1 MDGPAPE
8 TLRPAEDSTGAA
20 HPPLQVRGVQASSV
34 IVQRFPAEGADLFMT
49 WMRGITDAATVF
61 PGYQTT
67 EVYPPGAGEEQWV
80 VILHFDEQEHLQAWL
95 DSPKRAEW
103 VAKLPREIRDFR
115 IRTMPT
121 GFGAWFAGLT
131 EGGARIPHWKSFL
144 AVLLAL
150 YPMVMLLIYFLSPH
164 TAQYG
169 TSVQTL
175 IGNIVSVGL
184 LEWALM
190 PVVTRALAPWL
201 KAEGPDGRMLSLA
214 GLAGIVAALAV
225 MTVLF
230 RLAMG

>member
-1 MDGPAPE
+1 MDSLTSEAARPGDGTPDG
-8 TLRPAEDSTGAA
+8 TRPALE
-20 HPPLQVRGVQASSV
+20 VRGVRASSV
-34 IVQRFPAEGADLFMT
+34 IVQRFPAEGADLFMH
-49 WMRGITDAATVF
+49 WMRGITDAATTF

-67 EVYPPGAGEEQWV
+67 EIYPPAAGEEQWV

-150 YPMVMLLIYFLSPH
+150 YPMVILLIYFLSPH
-164 TAQYG
+164 TARFG

-184 LEWALM
+184 LEWLLM
-190 PVVTRALAPWL
+190 PVVTRAFAPWL
-201 KAEGPDGRMLSLA
+201 KADGPEGRAVSLA
-214 GLAGIVAALAV
+214 GLAGIVVALAV
-225 MTVLF
+225 MTVLA
-230 RLAMG
+230 RLALG

>member
-1 MDGPAPE
+1 MDSPAPE
-8 TLRPAEDSTGAA
+8 TLRPAEDSPGTAR
-20 HPPLQVRGVQASSV
+20 PPLQVRGVRASSV
-34 IVQRFPAEGADLFMT
+34 IVQRFPAEGADLFMH
-49 WMRGITDAATVF
+49 WMRGITDEATAF

-67 EVYPPGAGEEQWV
+67 EIYPPAAGEEQWV
-80 VILHFDEQEHLQAWL
+80 VILHFDEEEHLQAWL

-131 EGGARIPHWKSFL
+131 EGGAVIPHWKSFL
-144 AVLLAL
+144 AVLVAL
-150 YPMVMLLIYFLSPH
+150 YPMVMLLIYFVSPH
-164 TAQYG
+164 TARFG

-175 IGNIVSVGL
+175 IGNVISVGL
-184 LEWALM
+184 LEWLLM

-201 KAEGPDGRMLSLA
+201 KAGGRDGRVVSLA

-225 MTVLF
+225 MTILF